1 MQIIHD
7 QNSENITKIA
17 AHLTKLSQKQV
28 SLGVYGMSV
37 ISEEHNLA
45 RYGVNIV
52 NMQWNIFKYVYVRI
66 VFDKSVERMTK
77 SAKYLT
83 RL

>member
-1 MQIIHD
+1 VQIIHD
-7 QNSENITKIA
+7 RKSENITKIA
-17 AHLTKLSQKQV
+17 AHLTKLSQKQF

-52 NMQWNIFKYVYVRI
+52 NMQ
-66 VFDKSVERMTK
+66 
-77 SAKYLT
+77 
-83 RL
+83 

>member
-1 MQIIHD
+1 MVTTQLMYGDFLKYFCVQIIHD
-7 QNSENITKIA
+7 RNSENITKIA
-17 AHLTKLSQKQV
+17 ALLTKLSQKQF

-52 NMQWNIFKYVYVRI
+52 NMQ
-66 VFDKSVERMTK
+66 
-77 SAKYLT
+77 
-83 RL
+83 

>member
-1 MQIIHD
+1 VQIIHD

-52 NMQWNIFKYVYVRI
+52 NMQ
-66 VFDKSVERMTK
+66 
-77 SAKYLT
+77 
-83 RL
+83 